1 MVVQHL
7 GFQSLP
13 FESLSF
19 LLTLLATTVTPV
31 FVLSKRWTHLPCG
44 CIINCKR
51 DAYAVASDGGKS
63 KSSSMWR
70 LGAIAYSQIQ
80 KSGLLGKL
88 PTQVGGEESKD
99 KCKWKIEERNYN
111 VKQFLPQFWKEVLS
125 EWV

>member
-1 MVVQHL
+1 MV

-31 FVLSKRWTHLPCG
+31 FLLSKRWTHLPCG

-51 DAYAVASDGGKS
+51 DAYAVASDGGES
-63 KSSSMWR
+63 KSSTARR

-80 KSGLLGKL
+80 KSGLLRKL
-88 PTQVGGEESKD
+88 STQVGDKESKD
-99 KCKWKIEERNYN
+99 KCK
-111 VKQFLPQFWKEVLS
+111 
-125 EWV
+125 